1 MTASNQ
7 KPQLSPESVEWMVDP
22 ATPQLELRAQEVA
35 GPWLVRLLADF
46 GPLSPE
52 SARLRWLELSF
63 VGSQASRLTGAW
75 SNSEV
80 VPPDRYEW
88 QRVPFQTGPIED
100 VNAWLAQR
108 RSAWIEAQ
116 LCPDPRIYEALGSSW
131 AHEIGITNDEG
142 LHHYLIL
149 GHDAYVEIL
158 AESWSWKV
166 VDIDPALSVDAGGGV
181 VVVKRRV
188 VPGH

>member
-1 MTASNQ
+1 MTAGSQ
-7 KPQLSPESVEWMVDP
+7 KPQLRSEPVEWMVDA
-22 ATPQLELRAQEVA
+22 ATPQLELVAQEVA

-52 SARLRWLELSF
+52 SERLRWLELSF
-63 VGSQASRLTGAW
+63 VGSQSCRLTGAW

-80 VPPDRYEW
+80 LAPDRFDW
-88 QRVPFQTGPIED
+88 QHVPFRQEPVENVT
-100 VNAWLAQR
+100 AWLAQF
-108 RSAWIEAQ
+108 RSAWKEAE
-116 LCPDPRIYEALGSSW
+116 LCPDPGIYEAHGSSW

-149 GHDAYVEIL
+149 GHDVYVEIL
-158 AESWSWKV
+158 AESWSWNV
-166 VDIDPALSVDAGGGV
+166 VDIDPALSVDAGGV
-181 VVVKRRV
+181 VVVKRRA